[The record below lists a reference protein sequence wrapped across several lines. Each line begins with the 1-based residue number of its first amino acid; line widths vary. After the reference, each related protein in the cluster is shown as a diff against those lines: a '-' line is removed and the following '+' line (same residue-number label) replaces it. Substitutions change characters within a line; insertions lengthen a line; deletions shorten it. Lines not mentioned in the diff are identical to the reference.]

1 MFRCD
6 PEPAQ
11 RLSTCSSAGLGAS
24 PAGAGCSLTC
34 PATGAVAS
42 PPSPVPSRPAQPP
55 ASCAPSAPSPEV
67 AAASDMSHSLAG
79 LPLSAPAAWALQPS
93 SACKDRKGPAP
104 FHISSEAR
112 GGPSLPPPLPLL
124 RRCHRI
130 GTERPWWHVEG
141 KDTVMLPAT
150 RDPGREPAPRG
161 PFAPSPAGSGQG
173 DPCIPAHPKSNLPGG
188 RKHTKTSFLSPSPCL
203 AALGNV
209 GPGQPPFKPCLEQDQ
224 LAVGIWGAP
233 RELSKPRVLRGL
245 EEKPARGLG
254 GSPPPALPGG
264 QRAAL
269 SPACPPFAPRPRGR
283 ALAQPAWA
291 GQGGRCHPSPG
302 RPWGPSSV
310 SQGHLLE
317 TALEIRHPPGPGR
330 PRSQNWGSPRWP
342 FHQGL
347 PSPDPTAGSS
357 TRPVPK
363 TAPPPSRPRT
373 PLPAGGTD
381 PPTPPRAEQP

>member
-1 MFRCD
+1 
-6 PEPAQ
+6 
-11 RLSTCSSAGLGAS
+11 
-24 PAGAGCSLTC
+24 
-34 PATGAVAS
+34 
-42 PPSPVPSRPAQPP
+42 
-55 ASCAPSAPSPEV
+55 
-67 AAASDMSHSLAG
+67 
-79 LPLSAPAAWALQPS
+79 
-93 SACKDRKGPAP
+93 
-104 FHISSEAR
+104 
-112 GGPSLPPPLPLL
+112 
-124 RRCHRI
+124 
-130 GTERPWWHVEG
+130 
-141 KDTVMLPAT
+141 MLPAT

-188 RKHTKTSFLSPSPCL
+188 RKHTKTSFLSPSLCL
-203 AALGNV
+203 AALGSV
-209 GPGQPPFKPCLEQDQ
+209 GPGQLPFKPCLEQDQ